1 MKKTRRKINTVF
13 GFTLAETLLA
23 ILIMLMAAALM
34 TTGIPAAKNAYEKVV
49 LASNAELLLS
59 TTMTELRNE
68 LSLARE
74 VEASAG
80 APGEGESGIRY
91 RDNTNGLQS
100 RIFLGEDNGQTT
112 IMIEKGSTQRRL
124 ISRAASTRD
133 LYVSYTGISC
143 DAGVVTFTGL
153 SVKRTGDGAELASRD
168 ELSIRVM
175 SDE

>member
-1 MKKTRRKINTVF
+1 MKKIRRKINTVF

-143 DAGVVTFTGL
+143 DASVVTFTGL

-168 ELSIRVM
+168 EFSIRVM

>member
-1 MKKTRRKINTVF
+1 MKKIRRKINTVF

-112 IMIEKGSTQRRL
+112 IMIEREAPKG
-124 ISRAASTRD
+124 A
-133 LYVSYTGISC
+133 
-143 DAGVVTFTGL
+143 
-153 SVKRTGDGAELASRD
+153 
-168 ELSIRVM
+168 
-175 SDE
+175 

>member
-1 MKKTRRKINTVF
+1 MKKIRRKINTVF

-80 APGEGESGIRY
+80 APGEGESGICY

-124 ISRAASTRD
+124 VSRAASTRD

-143 DAGVVTFTGL
+143 DAGVVTFKGL